1 MADEIKLPETGIHKS
16 LRRGLEK
23 ILNGDKPKAFPPDVK
38 QSEKGIRLKAMY
50 PQIERVMNLSH
61 IDAELTPEQ
70 AEALTK
76 AERCVANPRRR
87 K

>member
-1 MADEIKLPETGIHKS
+1 MMADEIKLPETGIHKS

-50 PQIERVMNLSH
+50 PH